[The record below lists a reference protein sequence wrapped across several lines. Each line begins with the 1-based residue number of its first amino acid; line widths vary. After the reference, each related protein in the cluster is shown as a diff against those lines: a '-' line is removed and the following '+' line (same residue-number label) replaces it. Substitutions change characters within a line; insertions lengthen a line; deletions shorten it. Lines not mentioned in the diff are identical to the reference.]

1 MRAIFFVLLSLFA
14 VVSIISGI
22 TVGSVNAGLGD
33 LVDVLH
39 GKENVKGYIILN
51 VRVPR
56 TLGAFFGGAA
66 LAVSGL
72 LLQTYFRNPLAGPY
86 VLGISSAAAFGVA
99 LYVLAGI
106 GTSYGIVG
114 SAFAGSAI
122 ATTLILYIAARIR
135 SAVTLLIAGLMLG
148 YVFSAFE
155 RILITLAESER
166 VHEFV
171 LWTFGSFSG
180 ITWGDL
186 LVLVILSIPI
196 FVLTFLLSKPLNAM
210 LLGEDYA
217 RSMGVDTRVVR
228 IAVVAAS
235 SFLAALVTAF
245 SGIIAFVGLATPHI
259 ARLLFR
265 TSDHRILTPA
275 TIMLGASIAV
285 LCDVVARMLLSPI
298 ELPVSVITSI
308 FGAPIVIFL
317 VLKRKGV

>member
-1 MRAIFFVLLSLFA
+1 MRAIFFALLSFIAIL
-14 VVSIISGI
+14 SILSGI
-22 TVGSVNAGLGD
+22 LIGSVNAGIGD
-33 LVDVLH
+33 LMDSLH
-39 GKENVKGYIILN
+39 GKENMKGYIILN
-51 VRVPR
+51 VRMPR

-106 GTSYGIVG
+106 GGGYGIVG

-122 ATTLILYIAARIR
+122 ATILILYIAARVR

-180 ITWGDL
+180 TTWNDL
-186 LVLVILSIPI
+186 RAIVTLSIPV

-217 RSMGVDTRVVR
+217 RSMGVDIRVVR
-228 IAVVAAS
+228 VTVVAVS
-235 SFLAALVTAF
+235 SFLASLVTAF
-245 SGIIAFVGLATPHI
+245 SGVVAFIGLATPHI

-265 TSDHRILTPA
+265 TSDHRILIPA
-275 TIMLGASIAV
+275 TILLGASIAV
-285 LCDVVARMLLSPI
+285 LCDVVARTLLSPV

-317 VLKRKGV
+317 VLKRKKV

>member
-1 MRAIFFVLLSLFA
+1 MRAIVFTLLSFIA
-14 VVSIISGI
+14 VLSLISGI
-22 TVGSVNAGLGD
+22 LVGSVDAGLGD
-33 LVDVLH
+33 LMDTLH
-39 GKENVKGYIILN
+39 GKENMKGYIILN
-51 VRVPR
+51 VRMPR

-99 LYVLAGI
+99 LYILAGI
-106 GTSYGIVG
+106 GAGYGIVG
-114 SAFAGSAI
+114 AAFAGSAI
-122 ATTLILYIAARIR
+122 ATVLILYIAARVR

-155 RILITLAESER
+155 RILITLAESEK

-180 ITWGDL
+180 ITWDDL
-186 LVLVILSIPI
+186 RVLFTLSIPV

-217 RSMGVDTRVVR
+217 RSMGVDVRLLR
-228 IAVVAAS
+228 IAVVATS
-235 SFLAALVTAF
+235 SFLASLVTAF
-245 SGIIAFVGLATPHI
+245 SGVVAFIGLATPHI

-275 TIMLGASIAV
+275 TILLGASIAV
-285 LCDVVARMLLSPI
+285 LCDVVARALLSPI

-317 VLKRKGV
+317 VMRRKRV